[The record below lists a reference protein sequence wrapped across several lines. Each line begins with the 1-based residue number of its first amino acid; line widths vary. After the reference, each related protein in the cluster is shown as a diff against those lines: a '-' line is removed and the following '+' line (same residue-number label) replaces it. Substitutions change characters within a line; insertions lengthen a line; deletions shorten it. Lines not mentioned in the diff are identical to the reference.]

1 MLASS
6 FHSLL
11 WICASTLTFFDVN
24 QDCLFTKGEFNE
36 KNSNQFG
43 TMAVRNRV
51 SDTKFVA
58 DDAREFFR
66 AFNNEIKAL
75 DGGVKALNKSV

>member
-6 FHSLL
+6 FH
-11 WICASTLTFFDVN
+11 
-24 QDCLFTKGEFNE
+24 E
-36 KNSNQFG
+36 KNSNQL
-43 TMAVRNRV
+43 TILAARNRV
-51 SDTKFVA
+51 IDTKFVA

-66 AFNNEIKAL
+66 AFNNVIKAL

>member
-6 FHSLL
+6 FHR
-11 WICASTLTFFDVN
+11 
-24 QDCLFTKGEFNE
+24 
-36 KNSNQFG
+36 KNSNQL
-43 TMAVRNRV
+43 TVLAVCNLV
-51 SDTKFVA
+51 IDTKFVA

-66 AFNNEIKAL
+66 AFNNEIKAF